1 MWFVIGLI
9 ALIVFLSLPIYITI
23 AAFGFTMYTLV
34 VLVKAAIILLLM
46 FVIYEL
52 VKYIML

>member
-1 MWFVIGLI
+1 MWFVIRLI
-9 ALIVFLSLPIYITI
+9 ALIVFLSLPICITI
-23 AAFGFTMYTLV
+23 AAFGFTAYALV
-34 VLVKAAIILLLM
+34 VLVKAGVILLLM

>member
-23 AAFGFTMYTLV
+23 AAFGFTGYALV

>member
-1 MWFVIGLI
+1 MWFV
-9 ALIVFLSLPIYITI
+9 I
-23 AAFGFTMYTLV
+23 AAFGFTVYTLV

>member
-23 AAFGFTMYTLV
+23 AAFGLTVYTLV